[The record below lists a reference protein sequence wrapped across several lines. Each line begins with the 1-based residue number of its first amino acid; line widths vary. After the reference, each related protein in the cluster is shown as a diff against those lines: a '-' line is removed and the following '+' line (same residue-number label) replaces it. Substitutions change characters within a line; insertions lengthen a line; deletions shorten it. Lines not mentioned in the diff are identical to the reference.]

1 MAHPAE
7 SLAERGPGPE
17 DGVGD
22 ARATSRM
29 RRLPEVHRRLFPA
42 DTSTGDAMTEP
53 AEAGAP
59 LPLPEESAGE
69 SDVVALV
76 EQARRGDVA
85 AFASLYDRYIDLVY
99 RFVLYRVGGDSA
111 LAEDIASEVFLRAL
125 RKIKGFQWRGRD
137 VGAWF
142 LTIGRNLVL
151 DHFKSGRFRLEVLGT
166 EGVDRDD
173 VVDAE
178 DEALSKVTQAD
189 LYRAISQLGTEQ
201 QEVIYWRF
209 LQGYSVAEAAAA
221 MGKSEGAIKALQ
233 YRAVKSLYK
242 LVVVEEPD

>member
-1 MAHPAE
+1 MSQPAE
-7 SLAERGPGPE
+7 
-17 DGVGD
+17 V
-22 ARATSRM
+22 
-29 RRLPEVHRRLFPA
+29 
-42 DTSTGDAMTEP
+42 
-53 AEAGAP
+53 AEAGP
-59 LPLPEESAGE
+59 DLPEADEAVGE
-69 SDVVALV
+69 GNVVALV
-76 EQARRGDVA
+76 DAAREGDSA
-85 AFASLYDRYIDLVY
+85 AFAALYDHYVDLVY

-111 LAEDIASEVFLRAL
+111 LAEDITSEVFLRAL

-142 LTIGRNLVL
+142 LTIARNLVL
-151 DHFKSGRFRLEVLGT
+151 DHFKSGRFRLEVLGS
-166 EGVDRDD
+166 EGTDRDH

-178 DEALSKVTQAD
+178 DAALSRVTQAD
-189 LYRAISQLGTEQ
+189 LYKAISQLGTDQ

-242 LVVVEEPD
+242 LVVVQED